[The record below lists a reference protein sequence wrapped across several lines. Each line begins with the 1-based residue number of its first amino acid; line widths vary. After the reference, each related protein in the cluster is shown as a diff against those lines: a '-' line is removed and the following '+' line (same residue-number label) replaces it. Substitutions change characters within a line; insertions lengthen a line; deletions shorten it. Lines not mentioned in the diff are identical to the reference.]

1 MSFDRRQFLKLA
13 GVGRCILEMRVKAVF
28 HGILSDWVG
37 VPQAEFNLPDN
48 GTFRD
53 LLSEV
58 HKVYGPNMPPQLADK
73 DQADFPR
80 AFFAL
85 RGKERLN
92 EPATKLQD
100 GEDIQFFLSL
110 AGG

>member
-1 MSFDRRQFLKLA
+1 
-13 GVGRCILEMRVKAVF
+13 MRVKAVF

-37 VPQAEFNLPDN
+37 APQAEFILPD
-48 GTFRD
+48 GASFDD
-53 LLSEV
+53 LLSEIR
-58 HKVYGPNMPPQLADK
+58 KVYGPNMPPQLGNRG
-73 DQADFPR
+73 QATFNR
-80 AFFAL
+80 AFWAM

-92 EPATKLQD
+92 EPTTRLQD